1 MSITVKDHITQI
13 REKIALYDEANEIVQ
28 RLEDIV
34 KRIDRSSKSNQ
45 TIVIIAAVKSIS
57 KWHSD
62 CAAFIEKH
70 IKKSSYSES
79 ITPELENV
87 MDIAN
92 TVVEFINT
100 MSNVME
106 SSIFDPSSLESD
118 KFLEIKATTQ
128 HILDNY
134 NKFPYSCQCIDELV
148 KLSMM
153 IDWDKYEID
162 WGNFFST
169 WKSICKVEINIV
181 NEYIDSIVI
190 DNVPDQAVPTVEYLE
205 SMED

>member
-34 KRIDRSSKSNQ
+34 KRIDKSSKSNQ
-45 TIVIIAAVKSIS
+45 TIVITAAVKSIS

-100 MSNVME
+100 ISNVME
-106 SSIFDPSSLESD
+106 SSIFR
-118 KFLEIKATTQ
+118 
-128 HILDNY
+128 
-134 NKFPYSCQCIDELV
+134 IDGGL
-148 KLSMM
+148 KR
-153 IDWDKYEID
+153 
-162 WGNFFST
+162 
-169 WKSICKVEINIV
+169 
-181 NEYIDSIVI
+181 
-190 DNVPDQAVPTVEYLE
+190 
-205 SMED
+205 